1 MKFPDQ
7 FIWGA
12 ATAAYQIEG
21 AASRDGKGLSVWDQ
35 FCRRPGAIKNGDH
48 ADTACD
54 HYRLFPRDIAIMK
67 ELKIQGYRLSVSWPR
82 VIPAGNGNINP
93 SGLDYYDRLVDQLLQ
108 NGITPYL
115 TLFHWDLPWELQLR
129 GGWLNPDSSAW
140 FADYAETVAG
150 RLTDRVDHWITINEN
165 SVFVIL
171 GHLTGEHA
179 PGLRLSLAE
188 ALQVNHHVLLAHGK
202 AVQTIRKAAR
212 RPCRIG
218 MASAVTP
225 LIPASANP
233 DDIEL
238 ARKANF
244 SVNRE
249 DLWVSGI
256 WQDPVYLGS
265 YPGEYYRVF
274 DRELPRIGPDDL
286 KTIAQPVDFVGLN
299 IYRGTKV
306 IAGKGGRLVNA
317 APPPG
322 YARTGF
328 DWTVV
333 PESLYWGPKFFYER
347 YRKPVIITENGV
359 SSLDW
364 VALDGKIHDPQRID
378 YTRRYLRELQR
389 AGADGVELAG
399 YFHWSLLDNFEW
411 AEGYKQRF
419 GLVYTDFE
427 TGERIIKDSGYW
439 YRDVIASHG
448 ENI

>member
-1 MKFPDQ
+1 MKFPEK

-21 AASRDGKGLSVWDQ
+21 AVSRDGKGLSVWDQ
-35 FCRRPGAIKNGDH
+35 FCRRPGVIANGDRG
-48 ADTACD
+48 DTACD
-54 HYRLFPRDIAIMK
+54 HYHLFSRDIAIMK
-67 ELKIQGYRLSVSWPR
+67 ELGIQGYRLSVSWPR
-82 VIPAGNGNINP
+82 VIPAGTGSVNP
-93 SGLDYYDRLVDQLLQ
+93 SGLDFYDRLVDQLLQ
-108 NGITPYL
+108 NGITPYI
-115 TLFHWDLPWELQLR
+115 TLFHWDLPWKLQLR
-129 GGWLNPDSSAW
+129 GGWLNPDSSEW
-140 FADYAETVAG
+140 FANYAGTVAE
-150 RLTDRVDHWITINEN
+150 RLSDRVNHWITINEN

-179 PGLRLSLAE
+179 PGVRLSLTE

-202 AVQTIRKAAR
+202 AVQALRKVAR
-212 RPCRIG
+212 QHCRIG
-218 MASAVTP
+218 MASAVIP
-225 LIPASANP
+225 LIPASDNP

-238 ARKANF
+238 VRKANF
-244 SVNRE
+244 SVDRKN
-249 DLWVSGI
+249 LWVSGI

-265 YPGEYYRVF
+265 YPEEYYQVF
-274 DRELPRIGPDDL
+274 AGELPRIGPDDL
-286 KTIAQPVDFVGLN
+286 KTIAQPVDFIGLN
-299 IYRGTKV
+299 IYRGTEVK
-306 IAGKGGRLVNA
+306 AGKGGRLVNVGL
-317 APPPG
+317 PPG
-322 YARTGF
+322 YPRTGF
-328 DWTVV
+328 DWTIV

-347 YRKPVIITENGV
+347 YRKPVIITENGI

-364 VALDGKIHDPQRID
+364 VALDGQVHDPQRID